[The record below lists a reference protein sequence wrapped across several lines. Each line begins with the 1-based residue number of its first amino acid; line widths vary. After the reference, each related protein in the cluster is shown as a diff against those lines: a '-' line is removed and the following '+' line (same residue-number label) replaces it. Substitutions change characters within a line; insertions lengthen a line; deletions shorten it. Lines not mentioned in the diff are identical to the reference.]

1 MAVRVHFSAAAAVRG
16 VLSLRP
22 AWRRGE
28 EVTARLALPEG
39 ESNATIQ
46 TEASAAQ
53 VRLWWPNGLGRQHLY
68 NLTVS
73 FTPDVPPLPPTFGK
87 AGVRAVLREAFF
99 QSTRRSLDKAE
110 ATWVSVNPKRSSSD
124 CWRNRLA
131 VGAHV
136 DGLPTKTVPSTM
148 SPAGLN

>member
-1 MAVRVHFSAAAAVRG
+1 MHFSAAAAVHG
-16 VLSLRP
+16 VLSLRA

-53 VRLWWPNGLGRQHLY
+53 VRLWWPNGLGRQPLY

-73 FTPDVPPLPPTFGK
+73 FTPDAPPLL
-87 AGVRAVLREAFF
+87 AGDNSLE
-99 QSTRRSLDKAE
+99 TRRAKH
-110 ATWVSVNPKRSSSD
+110 KRGFSAKLK
-124 CWRNRLA
+124 LA
-131 VGAHV
+131 GR
-136 DGLPTKTVPSTM
+136 
-148 SPAGLN
+148 

>member
-1 MAVRVHFSAAAAVRG
+1 MHFSAAAAVHG
-16 VLSLRP
+16 VLSLRA

-53 VRLWWPNGLGRQHLY
+53 VRLWWPNGLGRQPLY

-73 FTPDVPPLPPTFGK
+73 FTPDAPPPPPLDVVTP
-87 AGVRAVLREAFF
+87 GVVEQQPQPQAATQAARALSEVA
-99 QSTRRSLDKAE
+99 A
-110 ATWVSVNPKRSSSD
+110 
-124 CWRNRLA
+124 
-131 VGAHV
+131 
-136 DGLPTKTVPSTM
+136 
-148 SPAGLN
+148 